1 MGCPIIG
8 DELYGNK
15 EEDNILHLHSYHINF
30 KHPIS
35 EKIVDIITYPIW
47 YKDMI

>member
-1 MGCPIIG
+1 MGYPIIG

-35 EKIVDIITYPIW
+35 GKIVDIITYPIW